1 VRALVLLNV
10 ATILCSVLLSL
21 FLIPRWGALGAAAG
35 ITVSLFRPQRVEA
48 TRSQAR
54 DRGAPFAPEYFRV
67 YAWIVSCALGL
78 FALDWFV
85 SPPIAV
91 TLGVGAL
98 ASWFLVRV
106 SAGML
111 ELETTF
117 PEGAPLAGMKFPGPA
132 SARPCRDERRG

>member
-1 VRALVLLNV
+1 MPSLV
-10 ATILCSVLLSL
+10 SS
-21 FLIPRWGALGAAAG
+21 
-35 ITVSLFRPQRVEA
+35 SSFRDPSRPPLPKPLA
-48 TRSQAR
+48 
-54 DRGAPFAPEYFRV
+54 FR

-117 PEGAPLAGMKFPGPA
+117 PEALRWPGMKFLVPRPRGHA
-132 SARPCRDERRG
+132 ATSAAGSDATATSALRREARG

>member
-1 VRALVLLNV
+1 
-10 ATILCSVLLSL
+10 LLSL

-35 ITVSLFRPQRVEA
+35 ITVSLFVHNGLKQLGLKLGTGVRL
-48 TRSQAR
+48 
-54 DRGAPFAPEYFRV
+54 FAPEYFRV

-111 ELETTF
+111 ELETT
-117 PEGAPLAGMKFPGPA
+117 
-132 SARPCRDERRG
+132 